1 MIIVLNDAFYTH
13 YYYYYVYYRGPLFVC
28 LSLSVLLS
36 LKAPTNQASLVF
48 AAVFVGVWFGS
59 SVVTI
64 NAQLLGATISFFQT
78 VCVLGYCV
86 FPLTLSA
93 LVIGV
98 LKLTWMKRWTW
109 LDLILVIV
117 GFLWATRASSV
128 FIGQYIAREK
138 RFLAVFPVFFFYTF
152 LSWLILLF

>member
-1 MIIVLNDAFYTH
+1 MLENKN
-13 YYYYYVYYRGPLFVC
+13 VYYIIFIYSLIYYCRGPLFVC

-48 AAVFVGVWFGS
+48 AAVFCGVWFGS
-59 SVVTI
+59 AIVTL
-64 NAQLLGATISFFQT
+64 NAQLLGANISFFQT

-93 LVIGV
+93 LVIGL
-98 LKLTWMKRWTW
+98 LKLTWLKRWTW
-109 LDLILVIV
+109 LDFILIIV

-128 FIGQYIAREK
+128 FIGQYIVREK

-152 LSWLILLF
+152 LGWLILLF